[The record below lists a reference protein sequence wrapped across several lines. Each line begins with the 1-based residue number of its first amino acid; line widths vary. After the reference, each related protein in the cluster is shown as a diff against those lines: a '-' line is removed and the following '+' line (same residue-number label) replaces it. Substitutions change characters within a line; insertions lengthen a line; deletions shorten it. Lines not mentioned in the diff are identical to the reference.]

1 MKKFITT
8 ALLVSTNLLLA
19 GQASAETPAAGTQQ
33 AQTTFDVK
41 IEVLSTCSINATEID
56 FGKVNSGSV
65 ASDKTGTLNVTC
77 TNQTPYRVG
86 LSGSGKMKNETDE
99 SSIIAYE
106 LFQDGNKPWDN
117 DKNKYSNNGSG
128 NVEAIPVFAKV
139 VGSTNVRAGNYK
151 DTVTATVTY

>member
-19 GQASAETPAAGTQQ
+19 GQASAETPAASTQQ

-77 TNQTPYRVG
+77 TNQTPYSVG
-86 LSGSGKMKNETDE
+86 LSGSGKMTNEKDAL
-99 SSIIAYE
+99 SSIAYE
-106 LFQDGNKPWDN
+106 LFQDSNKPWDN
-117 DKNKYSNNGSG
+117 NDNKYANNGSG
-128 NVEAIPVFAKV
+128 NVQAIPVIANV

>member
-41 IEVLSTCSINATEID
+41 IEVLSTCSIDATEID
-56 FGKVNSGSV
+56 FGKVNSNSV

-99 SSIIAYE
+99 FIAYE
-106 LFQDGNKPWDN
+106 LFQDDNNTRWDN
-117 DKNKYSNNGSG
+117 DKNKYSNSGSG
-128 NVEAIPVFAKV
+128 NVQAIPVIAKV

>member
-19 GQASAETPAAGTQQ
+19 GQASAETPAAVTQQ

-41 IEVLSTCSINATEID
+41 IEVLSTCSIDATEID
-56 FGKVNSGSV
+56 FGKVNSSSV
-65 ASDKTGTLNVTC
+65 ASDETGTLNITC
-77 TNQTPYRVG
+77 TNQTPYSVG
-86 LSGSGKMKNETDE
+86 LSGSGKMTNEIDKL
-99 SSIIAYE
+99 SSIAYE
-106 LFQDGNKPWDN
+106 LFQNVNTPWDN
-117 DKNKYSNNGSG
+117 DKNKYSNKGSG
-128 NVEAIPVFAKV
+128 NVEAIPVIAKV

>member
-19 GQASAETPAAGTQQ
+19 GQASAETPAAVTQQ

-41 IEVLSTCSINATEID
+41 IEVLSTCSIDATGID
-56 FGKVNSGSV
+56 FGKVNSSSV
-65 ASDKTGTLNVTC
+65 ASDETGTLNITC
-77 TNQTPYRVG
+77 TNQTPYSVG
-86 LSGSGKMKNETDE
+86 LSGSGKMTNEIDKL
-99 SSIIAYE
+99 SSIAYE
-106 LFQDGNKPWDN
+106 LFQNVNTPWDN
-117 DKNKYSNNGSG
+117 DKNKYSNKGSG
-128 NVEAIPVFAKV
+128 NVEAIPVIAKV

>member
-1 MKKFITT
+1 LITT
-8 ALLVSTNLLLA
+8 ASSESTNLHSA
-19 GQASAETPAAGTQQ
+19 PQASAETPAASTQQ

-77 TNQTPYRVG
+77 TNQTPYSVG
-86 LSGSGKMKNETDE
+86 LSGSGKMTNEKDAL
-99 SSIIAYE
+99 SSIAYE
-106 LFQDGNKPWDN
+106 LFQDSNKPWDN
-117 DKNKYSNNGSG
+117 NDNKYANNGSG
-128 NVEAIPVFAKV
+128 NVQAIPVIAKV

>member
-19 GQASAETPAAGTQQ
+19 GQASAETPAAVTQQ
-33 AQTTFDVK
+33 VQTTFDVK

-56 FGKVNSGSV
+56 FGKLDSGSV
-65 ASDKTGTLNVTC
+65 ASGKTGTLNITC
-77 TNQTPYRVG
+77 TNQTPYSVG
-86 LSGSGKMKNETDE
+86 LSGSGKMTNEIDKL
-99 SSIIAYE
+99 SSIAYE
-106 LFQDGNKPWDN
+106 LFQNVNTPWDN
-117 DKNKYSNNGSG
+117 DQNKYSNNGSG
-128 NVEAIPVFAKV
+128 NVEAIPVIAKV

>member
-19 GQASAETPAAGTQQ
+19 GQASAETPAVATQQ

-41 IEVLSTCSINATEID
+41 IEVLSSCSINATEIN
-56 FGKVNSGSV
+56 FGKVNSDSV

-77 TNQTPYRVG
+77 TNQTPYLVG
-86 LSGSGKMKNETDE
+86 LSGSGKMKNEKDE
-99 SSIIAYE
+99 SLGIAYE
-106 LFQDGNKPWDN
+106 LFQDGDKLWDN
-117 DKNKYSNNGSG
+117 DKNKYSNSGSG
-128 NVEAIPVFAKV
+128 NVEAITVTAKV
-139 VGSTNVRAGNYK
+139 VGSINVRAGNYK

>member
-56 FGKVNSGSV
+56 FGKVNSNSV

-99 SSIIAYE
+99 FIAYE
-106 LFQDGNKPWDN
+106 LFQDDNNTPWDN
-117 DKNKYSNNGSG
+117 DKNKYSNSGSG
-128 NVEAIPVFAKV
+128 NVEAIPVIAKV

>member
-19 GQASAETPAAGTQQ
+19 GQASAETPAAVTQQ
-33 AQTTFDVK
+33 VQTTFDVK

-56 FGKVNSGSV
+56 FGKLDSGSV
-65 ASDKTGTLNVTC
+65 ASDKTGTLNITC
-77 TNQTPYRVG
+77 TNQTPYSVG
-86 LSGSGKMKNETDE
+86 LSGSGKMTNEIDKL
-99 SSIIAYE
+99 SSIAYE
-106 LFQDGNKPWDN
+106 LFQNVNTPWDN
-117 DKNKYSNNGSG
+117 DENKYSNKGSG
-128 NVEAIPVFAKV
+128 NVEAIRVIAKV

>member
-1 MKKFITT
+1 
-8 ALLVSTNLLLA
+8 
-19 GQASAETPAAGTQQ
+19 
-33 AQTTFDVK
+33 
-41 IEVLSTCSINATEID
+41 
-56 FGKVNSGSV
+56 
-65 ASDKTGTLNVTC
+65 
-77 TNQTPYRVG
+77 
-86 LSGSGKMKNETDE
+86 MKNETDE

>member
-19 GQASAETPAAGTQQ
+19 GQASAETPAAVTQQ
-33 AQTTFDVK
+33 VQTTFDVK

-56 FGKVNSGSV
+56 FGKLDSGSV
-65 ASDKTGTLNVTC
+65 ASDKTGTLNITC
-77 TNQTPYRVG
+77 TNQTPYSVG
-86 LSGSGKMKNETDE
+86 LSGSGKMTNEIDKL
-99 SSIIAYE
+99 SSIAYE
-106 LFQDGNKPWDN
+106 LFQNVNTPWDN
-117 DKNKYSNNGSG
+117 DQNKYSNNGSG
-128 NVEAIPVFAKV
+128 NVEAIPVIAKV

>member
-8 ALLVSTNLLLA
+8 ALLVSTNLLLT

-56 FGKVNSGSV
+56 FGQVNSGSV

-86 LSGSGKMKNETDE
+86 LSGSGKMQNEKDP
-99 SSIIAYE
+99 SSSIAYE
-106 LFQDGNKPWDN
+106 LFQDVNTRWD
-117 DKNKYSNNGSG
+117 DEYKYSNSGSG
-128 NVEAIPVFAKV
+128 NVEAIPVIAKV

>member
-19 GQASAETPAAGTQQ
+19 GQASAETPAAGTQK

-56 FGKVNSGSV
+56 FGRVNSGSV

-86 LSGSGKMKNETDE
+86 LSGSGEMKNETDE
-99 SSIIAYE
+99 SSSIAYE
-106 LFQDGNKPWDN
+106 LFQDVNTRWD
-117 DKNKYSNNGSG
+117 DEYKYSNSGSG
-128 NVEAIPVFAKV
+128 NVEAIPVIAKV